1 MYTLLLSISS
11 GILLGFLSFKLITPS
26 YALSVIIAL
35 VTVIATN
42 IIVGRT
48 MMKKI
53 TAIFNNCEK
62 DIKSGKIDIAIE
74 KMKTAYSYANW
85 QLMVRSQID
94 AQIGVLLYA
103 TKRFD
108 ESLPYLLKSSKR
120 NSMAISMLLA
130 SYYKAKDFDKMKNLI
145 DVAVKVN
152 KKDSFMQALSAYL
165 YLEIGDRDK
174 AISILNDALKKIPT
188 DERLHNALDSTRNN
202 KKIKMQTYGTLW
214 LQLHLS
220 KSPDGVKQYQTLIGR
235 QKITRR

>member
-1 MYTLLLSISS
+1 MYTLLLSVSS
-11 GILLGFLSFKLITPS
+11 GILLGFLSYKFITPS
-26 YALSVIIAL
+26 YVLSVIIAL
-35 VTVIATN
+35 VTIIATN
-42 IIVGRT
+42 IIVGRS

-53 TAIFNNCEK
+53 TAIFNTCEK
-62 DIKSGKIDIAIE
+62 DIKSGKIDVAIE
-74 KMKTAYSYANW
+74 KMKKAYKYANW

-108 ESLPYLLKSSKR
+108 ESLPYLSKSSKR

-130 SYYKAKDFDKMKNLI
+130 SYFKAKDFDKMKKLI

-165 YLEIGDRDK
+165 YLEVGDRDR
-174 AISILNDALKKIPT
+174 AISILNNALKKVPA
-188 DERLHNALDSTRNN
+188 DERLHNALDATRNN

>member
-11 GILLGFLSFKLITPS
+11 GILLGFLSYKLITPS
-26 YALSVIIAL
+26 YVLFVIVTL
-35 VTVIATN
+35 VTIITTN
-42 IIVGRT
+42 ILVGRS

-74 KMKTAYSYANW
+74 KMKKAYKYSNW

-108 ESLPYLLKSSKR
+108 ESLPYLTKSSKR

-130 SYYKAKDFDKMKNLI
+130 SYFKAKDFDKMKKLI
-145 DVAVKVN
+145 DVSVKVN
-152 KKDSFMQALSAYL
+152 KKDSFMQALAAYL

-174 AISILNDALKKIPT
+174 AISILNDALKKVPT
-188 DERLHNALDSTRNN
+188 DERLHNALDATRNN